1 MCNELL
7 KAVLIQEEKHQRSAG
22 LEADALNI
30 RDVSLAQ
37 DAVLVKKAVHGNTN
51 GDSPCPGGRQKRL
64 CF

>member
-1 MCNELL
+1 MYNELL
-7 KAVLIQEEKHQRSAG
+7 KAVLIQEENYRRAAG

-30 RDVSLAQ
+30 RDVSHAR
-37 DAVLVKKAVHGNTN
+37 DAVLVKKAVLGNAN

>member
-7 KAVLIQEEKHQRSAG
+7 KAVLIQEEKHRRSAG

-51 GDSPCPGGRQKRL
+51 GD
-64 CF
+64 